1 MAFITIA
8 ANDAR
13 HRAMEGQA
21 MKIATMAVVCV
32 AATFNAGAHAVAL
45 DDTRTVKVGYEDL
58 NLTTR
63 QGKQALIRRI
73 QRAADL
79 VCGAPDTRDLMREA
93 SYRNCVTNATNGA
106 LSHVKWPQS

>member
-1 MAFITIA
+1 
-8 ANDAR
+8 
-13 HRAMEGQA
+13 MEDQA
-21 MKIATMAVVCV
+21 MKIATMVVVCV

-45 DDTRTVKVGYEDL
+45 DDTQTVKVGYGDL

-63 QGKQALIRRI
+63 QGKQALVRRI

-79 VCGAPDTRDLMREA
+79 VCGAPDALDLTREA

-106 LSHVKWPQS
+106 LSQVKWPQS